1 MKSGALTAA
10 QSSPTPQ
17 ITSPGGLVNLTIP
30 RLPVKF
36 KEVFE
41 LSVYVEQMTENERI
55 TLKNAMCAPI
65 VSLERA
71 NMLLD
76 TVLEDSFYEAKQESI
91 SAGHAEWIGDM
102 LKISCEIVDDVLM
115 SYYLLVANEEK
126 AARYLKEADMV
137 GKAVSCGRM
146 TARLRNLERG
156 MNPEKREEVTEAR
169 KKICDMD
176 DSIAL
181 SLLTGLAEGQA

>member
-1 MKSGALTAA
+1 MK
-10 QSSPTPQ
+10 
-17 ITSPGGLVNLTIP
+17 I
-30 RLPVKF
+30 

-41 LSVYVEQMTENERI
+41 LSVYVEQLTGNERI
-55 TLKNAMCAPI
+55 TLENAMGAPI

-76 TVLEDSFYEAKQESI
+76 TVLEDSFYDGKQASI
-91 SAGHAEWIGDM
+91 SASHAEWIGDM
-102 LKISCEIVDDVLM
+102 LKASCEIVDDVLM

-126 AARYLKEADMV
+126 TARYLKNADMV
-137 GKAVSCGRM
+137 GKAVSCERM
-146 TARLRNLERG
+146 AKKLRNLERG